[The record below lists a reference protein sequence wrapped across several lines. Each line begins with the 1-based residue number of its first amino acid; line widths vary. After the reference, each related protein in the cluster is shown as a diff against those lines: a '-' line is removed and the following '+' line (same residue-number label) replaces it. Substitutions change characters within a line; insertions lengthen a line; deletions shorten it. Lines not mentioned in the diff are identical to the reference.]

1 MQKITSPQGS
11 YVVIWSGNDQLEMLS
26 IMEGARLPMRNS
38 MDDHTAL
45 SQLEGLAYMLGIPV
59 RYETIAEEDVANAG
73 GLCRLKGESV
83 IIVNAR
89 ASVKDKIQT
98 LARALKNFDLHDVYM
113 RPAVRELL
121 ER

>member
-1 MQKITSPQGS
+1 
-11 YVVIWSGNDQLEMLS
+11 
-26 IMEGARLPMRNS
+26 MRNS

-59 RYETIAEEDVANAG
+59 RYEKIPEEDVANAG
-73 GLCRLKGESV
+73 GLCRVKGECV
-83 IIVNAR
+83 IIVNSR
-89 ASVKDKIQT
+89 AAVRDKIQT
-98 LARALKNFDLHDVYM
+98 LAKALKNFDLHDVYV

>member
-1 MQKITSPQGS
+1 
-11 YVVIWSGNDQLEMLS
+11 
-26 IMEGARLPMRNS
+26 MRNS

-59 RYETIAEEDVANAG
+59 RYEKIAEEDVANAG
-73 GLCRLKGESV
+73 GLCRLKGECV
-83 IIVNAR
+83 IIVNSR
-89 ASVKDKIQT
+89 AAVKDKVQT
-98 LARALKNFDLHDVYM
+98 LAKALKNFDLNDVYM

>member
-1 MQKITSPQGS
+1 
-11 YVVIWSGNDQLEMLS
+11 VIICSGKDGPEVLLT
-26 IMEGARLPMRNS
+26 IACARLPMRSS

-59 RYETIAEEDVANAG
+59 RYEKIAEEDVANAG
-73 GLCRLKGESV
+73 GLCRLKGECV
-83 IIVNAR
+83 IIVNSR
-89 ASVKDKIQT
+89 AAVKDKVQT
-98 LARALKNFDLHDVYM
+98 LVKALKNFDLNDVYM